1 MGIENFEYDE
11 TEGDENETI
20 AKELNRGSR
29 FLELCRDSKVHDA
42 AKAIMRTAVNIGVSL
57 ADTVPVI
64 GDFISWLADSTKV
77 FKATDVLTPDVS
89 RWVAWGSEALE
100 PLTGG
105 VLPSHA
111 IETTLQ
117 FLPSHTLLPPFFP
130 PFPSL
135 LSPSLPYYPPPLPP
149 LSSSLSPF
157 FPPSS
162 YSSPLF
168 PLSLP

>member
-117 FLPSHTLLPPFFP
+117 FRHDKNRIKQGWKRVKEILSNERQDYEQNRPQIDAAIDTFLPQAA
-130 PFPSL
+130 
-135 LSPSLPYYPPPLPP
+135 
-149 LSSSLSPF
+149 
-157 FPPSS
+157 
-162 YSSPLF
+162 
-168 PLSLP
+168 